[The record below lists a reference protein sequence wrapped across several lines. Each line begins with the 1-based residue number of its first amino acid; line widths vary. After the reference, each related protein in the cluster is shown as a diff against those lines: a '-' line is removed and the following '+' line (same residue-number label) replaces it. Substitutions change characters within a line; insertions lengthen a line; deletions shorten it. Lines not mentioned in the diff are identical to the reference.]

1 VARERVGILGLGL
14 IGGSLALA
22 LKGKRGAPEVWGCDR
37 RKETVRQ
44 AISAGA
50 IARGCTEKELPA
62 CDVVV
67 VCVPVLRSVEAI
79 RHLGPRMRPGT
90 VLTDAGSVKSGIVRE
105 GDRAAARG
113 AFFFVGGHPIAGTEA
128 SGFAAA
134 DPGLFRGRSF
144 VVTPTSRTDAGAI
157 LRVERIWKLAGS
169 AVLLRMDPKVHDR
182 VFAYVSHLP
191 HAVAYALVHS
201 VATLPS
207 RVPLGYSAGGFR
219 DFTRIASSNP
229 EMWKDIVLENR
240 AEILRALSHYRR
252 NLALLERRIAVG
264 DADGLLEYFGRAKR
278 TRDGLLSS

>member
-1 VARERVGILGLGL
+1 VGILGLGL

-37 RKETVRQ
+37 RKETVRR
-44 AISAGA
+44 ALSAGA
-50 IARGCTEKELPA
+50 IARGCTEAELAA

-67 VCVPVLRSVEAI
+67 VCIPVLRAVEAI
-79 RHLGPRMRPGT
+79 RRLGPRMRPGA

-105 GDRAAARG
+105 GERAAAGG
-113 AFFFVGGHPIAGTEA
+113 AFFVGGHPIAGTEA
-128 SGFAAA
+128 SGFSAA

-144 VVTPTSRTDAGAI
+144 IVTPTRRTDAGAVR
-157 LRVERIWKLAGS
+157 RVERIWKRAGS
-169 AVLLRMDPKVHDR
+169 AVLLRMDPKTHDH

-207 RVPLGYSAGGFR
+207 KVPLGYSAGGFR

-229 EMWKDIVLENR
+229 GMWKDIVLQNR
-240 AEILRALSHYRR
+240 TEVLRALAHYRR
-252 NLALLERRIAVG
+252 NLALLERRIARSDV
-264 DADGLLEYFGRAKR
+264 DGLLDYFGRAKK
-278 TRDGLLSS
+278 TRDGLLTS

>member
-1 VARERVGILGLGL
+1 MTRERVGILGLGL

-37 RKETVRQ
+37 SKETVRQ
-44 AISAGA
+44 ALAAGA
-50 IARGCTEKELPA
+50 IARGCTEAELSA

-67 VCVPVLRSVEAI
+67 VCIPVLRAVEAI
-79 RHLGPRMRPGT
+79 RRLGPRMRPGA

-105 GDRAAARG
+105 GERAAARG
-113 AFFFVGGHPIAGTEA
+113 AFFVGGHPISGTEA
-128 SGFAAA
+128 SGFPAAQA
-134 DPGLFRGRSF
+134 ALFRGRSF
-144 VVTPTSRTDAGAI
+144 IVTPTRRTDAGAVR
-157 LRVERIWKLAGS
+157 RVERLWKRAGAS
-169 AVLLRMDPKVHDR
+169 PLLRMDPKVHDH

-207 RVPLGYSAGGFR
+207 NVPLGYSAGGFR

-229 EMWKDIVLENR
+229 AMWKDIVLQNR
-240 AEILRALSHYRR
+240 AEVLRALAHYRR
-252 NLALLERRIAVG
+252 NLSLLERRIARG
-264 DADGLLEYFGRAKR
+264 DAEGLLDYFGRAKK

>member
-1 VARERVGILGLGL
+1 VGILGLGL

-50 IARGCTEKELPA
+50 IARGCTEAQLSG

-79 RHLGPRMRPGT
+79 RRLGPRMRPGT

-157 LRVERIWKLAGS
+157 HRVERIWKLAGS
-169 AVLLRMDPKVHDR
+169 AVLLRMDPKVHDH

-252 NLALLERRIAVG
+252 NLDLLERRIGAG